1 MPSTETK
8 LTPGSHHQSKKA
20 KEEKKEKKEPT
31 SKVGHQ

>member
-8 LTPGSHHQSKKA
+8 SIAGSHHQSKKA